1 MIMPYLNFKGECEAA
16 FRLYQRAFDSAE
28 PVLARY
34 GDAPDN
40 AYPGM
45 DEAWRSKIMHGQI
58 NLTKTGGVSGADAI
72 WPVESGSA
80 IHIHAVCES
89 VEKAQKAFNILA
101 EEGSVVEAMQ
111 KNPPPHDNGVSGMLK
126 DKFGFSWVLSAYSE
140 Q

>member
-1 MIMPYLNFKGECEAA
+1 MVMPYLNFTGECEAA
-16 FRLYQRAFDSAE
+16 FRLYQRAFDGGE

-58 NLTKTGGVSGADAI
+58 NLTKAGGVSGM
-72 WPVESGSA
+72 P
-80 IHIHAVCES
+80 
-89 VEKAQKAFNILA
+89 
-101 EEGSVVEAMQ
+101 
-111 KNPPPHDNGVSGMLK
+111 K
-126 DKFGFSWVLSAYSE
+126 DKFGFNWVLSAYSE